1 VITHYGAQRIAMFAL
16 KYAVKLHRKK
26 ITCIDQSNWMYSDK
40 LFRSAFDR
48 LASME
53 KGIEFEGVNVDVA
66 AMMQVC
72 NPKRFDVILTPDLYG
87 DIISGVII
95 GQIGGVGM
103 APSACIGEDFA
114 FFEPVH
120 GTAWDIA
127 GKNIANPIAS
137 ILSGKLMMEWLG
149 FQNEADSIEYAV
161 RKVLIEGKVRTADL
175 GGKSKTS
182 EVGDA
187 IASYIEQAPSI
198 DPVELVDLHDEIIVE
213 G

>member
-1 VITHYGAQRIAMFAL
+1 
-16 KYAVKLHRKK
+16 
-26 ITCIDQSNWMYSDK
+26 
-40 LFRSAFDR
+40 
-48 LASME
+48 ME
-53 KGIEFEGVNVDVA
+53 KGIEFDSVSVDVA
-66 AMMQVC
+66 AMMQVM

-87 DIISGVII
+87 DIISGVVI

-127 GKNIANPIAS
+127 GKNVANPIAS

-149 FQNEADSIEYAV
+149 FQEEADRIELAV
-161 RKVLIEGKVRTADL
+161 SQVLIEGKVRTADI
-175 GGKSKTS
+175 GGSSKTN

-187 IASYIEQAPSI
+187 IASYVENSPNLYPEDLI
-198 DPVELVDLHDEIIVE
+198 DLQDEVVVE
-213 G
+213 